1 MEITPDMIT
10 QCVNVGPHMPCL
22 LHTACS
28 ACTRPLS
35 SPPLPPVRY
44 GLMSKISTGHSMV
57 DVFLCLLVPMLIRQL
72 LPFLMD
78 VVNRLM
84 RRDGKQEHQFTRHV
98 EHTNR
103 TNYYWW

>member
-1 MEITPDMIT
+1 MR
-10 QCVNVGPHMPCL
+10 QCWPAYALPATHCL
-22 LHTACS
+22 LGLHPATE
-28 ACTRPLS
+28 L
-35 SPPLPPVRY
+35 PPLPPVRY